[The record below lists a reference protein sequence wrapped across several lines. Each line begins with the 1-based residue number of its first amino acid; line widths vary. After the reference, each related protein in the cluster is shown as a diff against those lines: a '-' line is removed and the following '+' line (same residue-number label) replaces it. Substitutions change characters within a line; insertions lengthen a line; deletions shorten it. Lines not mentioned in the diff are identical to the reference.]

1 MTRIRSLHPTINNIS
16 DEQIPIPIE
25 SVYFLEDGERDKNK
39 PNRYWFNF
47 PPEWSTAN
55 RGESIVG
62 VRNIYTLARRRKL
75 EFDLSIRKYLRSAF
89 DVLKANEK
97 NINKTDDEI
106 YDMLEEKQKGE
117 VTTHIISWLST
128 DDDLRKVF
136 EDIITTIKPKFDEYN
151 KMVAE
156 KYKVT
161 KEIAANTYKKY
172 LDIIRKY
179 SVHGIKTYIVKS
191 AYKLFFKNE
200 SDYKA
205 YLDDVSD
212 FNTANAD
219 NLTPLFRLS
228 DLNRELNDIQ
238 MDGYY
243 DYDKNTF
250 IETLFSPINTKI
262 NYYIENP
269 EYIPTPTPTPTPI
282 PPYIKI
288 EDDFNPNLYYVDFK
302 INFLEKNTDENYRRF
317 DFADVMN
324 IGNETFQNKPEQYQN
339 KWLRR
344 IDFINV
350 WDRHSC
356 KVYSSIAEQASH
368 NYIGNSSVS
377 FNPIKYYKLNSS
389 DQKFWVEFYSGRH
402 NNIPIVIPKNESFC
416 IEMQFLS
423 FQKLLY
429 V

>member
-1 MTRIRSLHPTINNIS
+1 MSRIKTLHPTINNIS

-25 SVYFLEDGERDKNK
+25 TAYFLEDGERDPTK

-47 PPEWSTAN
+47 PPEWSTSN

-62 VRNIYTLARRRKL
+62 VRNIYTIARRRKL

-89 DVLKANEK
+89 DELKSKEENQNK
-97 NINKTDDEI
+97 NDDEI
-106 YDMLEEKQKGE
+106 YDMIEDKNKGE
-117 VTTHIISWLST
+117 VSTHIISWLAT
-128 DDDLRKVF
+128 DKDLRDLF
-136 EDIITTIKPKFDEYN
+136 EDIIYVLKPKFDEYN
-151 KMVAE
+151 KQVME
-156 KYKVT
+156 KYNLSNDTLT
-161 KEIAANTYKKY
+161 KLRNIYLTILNKY
-172 LDIIRKY
+172 TIPVYGTI
-179 SVHGIKTYIVKS
+179 SFIKDSY
-191 AYKLFFKNE
+191 ALFFKNN
-200 SDYKA
+200 
-205 YLDDVSD
+205 DDWDAFLNEIAD
-212 FNTANAD
+212 FNKQNAD
-219 NLTPLFRLS
+219 QLVPLFRLS

-250 IETLFSPINTKI
+250 IETLFSPTNTHINS
-262 NYYIENP
+262 YVANP
-269 EYIPTPTPTPTPI
+269 DYKPTPTPEPN

-288 EDDFNPNLYYVDFK
+288 EDNVNTSLYYVDFK
-302 INFLEKNTDENYRRF
+302 INFLEKTNTDENYRRY

-324 IGNETFQNKPEQYQN
+324 IGNEPYQNKPEQYQN

-344 IDFINV
+344 IDFYNV

-356 KVYSSIAEQASH
+356 KIYSSIAEQASH
-368 NYIGNSSVS
+368 NYIGGSSIY
-377 FNPIKYYKLNSS
+377 FTPIKYYKLNST

-423 FQKLLY
+423 YNKLLY

>member
-1 MTRIRSLHPTINNIS
+1 MTRIKTLHPTINNIS
-16 DEQIPIPIE
+16 DPQIPIPIE
-25 SVYFLEDGERDKNK
+25 TVYFLEDGERDKNR

-47 PPEWSTAN
+47 PAEWSTAN
-55 RGESIVG
+55 IGESIVG

-89 DVLKANEK
+89 DALKANEK

-106 YDMLEEKQKGE
+106 YDMLAEGQKGE

-136 EDIITTIKPKFDEYN
+136 EDIINTIKPKFDEYN

-161 KEIAANTYKKY
+161 EKIAADMYKSY
-172 LDIIRKY
+172 LDILRNY
-179 SVHGIKTYIVKS
+179 SVSVVGGVISGVIES
-191 AYKLFFKNE
+191 YKFLFKNKDE
-200 SDYKA
+200 YDA
-205 YLDDVSD
+205 YLNDVSK
-212 FNTANAD
+212 FNKDNAQK
-219 NLTPLFRLS
+219 LTPLFRLS

-250 IETLFSPINTKI
+250 IETLFSPINTQI
-262 NYYIENP
+262 DYYIENP
-269 EYIPTPTPTPTPI
+269 DYIPTPTPTPI
-282 PPYIKI
+282 PPYLKV
-288 EDDFNPNLYYVDFK
+288 EDNVNVNLYNVDFK
-302 INFLEKNTDENYRRF
+302 INFVEKNTDENYRRF

-324 IGNETFQNKPEQYQN
+324 IGNESFQNKPEQYQN

-356 KVYSSIAEQASH
+356 KIYSSIAEQASH

-416 IEMQFLS
+416 IEMQFFS
-423 FQKLLY
+423 YRKLLY